1 MQEFYS
7 HFRKFCGLATV
18 LFFTFL
24 NSSVSWG
31 QVTITKPSL
40 TVTAYCSFPTDYYP
54 LGDIVITEKNEWDFL
69 LPNKSTGY
77 SVVLTAPANFEF
89 NTTKGTVNINGGDI
103 VSATI
108 SNLTT
113 NAITIT
119 YYSSNGNFTGRHD
132 EKDILTISG
141 IEVRG
146 TTAAST
152 GSIYRSGGNGSING
166 LTVSP
171 TTTVASLTS
180 ETSTAVPAIT
190 TNPANATVAAGGN
203 TSFTVVASNHPTSY
217 TWQVSTNGG
226 STWSTVTNGGVYS
239 NATTATL
246 NITGATISMD
256 GYQYRVRATNGCGA
270 SAYSTAATLTV
281 SLNYCVPSV
290 SAGYGN
296 TNYIKQVNFIGNF
309 VNSNNGPTTGG
320 VTSIGYSNY
329 TGLGSR
335 ATQAQGEG
343 INIFLDTDRANALYM
358 KAWVDWNKNGT
369 FDASEIVYECTNP
382 FINTTFGFQVPP
394 ATTPGNYRIRLR
406 VNRANS
412 ASSNTF
418 GSCFNLVNYGETED
432 YVFTVIANC
441 AAKITTITPGYHCGP
456 GSVTLGANGTAGT
469 TEYRWYTTATG
480 GTPIGT
486 STSTSW
492 PTPTISSTTTFYV
505 TAFNGS
511 CESTYRTAVTA
522 TIKPIA
528 TLSFSNANQTV
539 CGEEST
545 IELSATASPEQ
556 IYLVDENFESGTLG
570 AFTEAHYG
578 TINNTLTN
586 WQVKT
591 STYVPTYPT
600 YPVWYPAISSGF
612 GTNKFALTNSDI
624 STGGTTFGKIDNAIE
639 LTNSINT
646 MGFSNLTLDFK
657 MYFSSY
663 YDMNSAA
670 EEFVVAEYKI
680 GTGAWT
686 MIPGGQFLSDVGIG
700 TQFVP
705 QSINI
710 SSLINI
716 PDLRIRIRYKA
727 GWNDGVAVDDIRV
740 YGDKPLAPS
749 FTWSGSPVDAYTDAT
764 FTTPY
769 VPGTVLTGP
778 VYIKPTLSQLEQTS
792 YSFTANVSLANGC
805 ISSATINV
813 TNKSKVWKGTTSND
827 WNVASNWLPVGIP
840 DATTCVVIP
849 TGTTS
854 QIINTPTALAKNL
867 TVKAPTGNLELQA
880 NQNLIVTDWVKVENG
895 GVFNIRNSA
904 NLVQLNDTP
913 SPANSG
919 NITMDRTANNLH
931 LFDYVY
937 WSSPV
942 ENFAVTNVSP
952 LTPTSKIYHWVTTHN
967 NGTGYGYG
975 NWLNVNENMV
985 AGKGYIVRVPNGNTS
1000 FSTTFTGKPLNGV
1013 ITKGVARG
1021 PYNTG
1026 VDYSGTNGW
1035 ITTHDDNWN
1044 LVGNPYPSAIDAI
1057 EFLAANSG
1065 IIEGEVNLWTHSS
1078 AISTANPSPYYQ
1090 TFGYNYK
1097 SNDYVTYNASGNN
1110 IGATIGFNGRIAAGQ
1125 GFFVKMIDG
1134 GVGTANLTF
1143 NNSMRTDG
1151 SNNAYNNGQFYR
1163 TSDQQT
1169 ATTEPEK
1176 HRIWLDLIDS
1186 NMNTSRFM
1194 AGYIQGATNDK
1205 DHLYDARTN
1214 YTESLKAF
1222 TMVDQSDDIFVIQG
1236 KSLPFDSSDKINFG
1250 IQVPANATY
1259 KIAIADV
1266 DGLFKTEGQKI
1277 YVEDLLTNTTHD
1289 LTLSPYSF
1297 TSDKGIFKNRFMLK
1311 FNDQK
1316 LSNTENEFNN
1326 SVRVFGKEQL
1336 VVKSE
1341 LFAIKDVTVYDV
1353 LGKTLLDVKDIAA
1366 KEYQANAV
1374 RATNTVLLVKAT
1386 LENGAVV
1393 TKKVIF

>member
-1 MQEFYS
+1 M
-7 HFRKFCGLATV
+7 
-18 LFFTFL
+18 FL

-40 TVTAYCSFPTDYYP
+40 TVTAYCGFPTDYYP
-54 LGDIVITEKNEWDFL
+54 LGDIVITEKDTEDFS
-69 LPNKSTGY
+69 LPNIFKVY
-77 SVVLTAPANFEF
+77 SVVLTAPTNFEF
-89 NTTKGTVNINGGDI
+89 KPNTGAVTADSDEDITNISIN
-103 VSATI
+103 VTAT
-108 SNLTT
+108 
-113 NAITIT
+113 AITIT
-119 YYSSNGNFTGRHD
+119 YSSSEIFRNNELD
-132 EKDILTISG
+132 KVTISG

-152 GSIYRSGGNGSING
+152 GSIYRSGGSGIITG
-166 LTVSP
+166 LEDSTP
-171 TTTVASLTS
+171 VASLTS
-180 ETSTAVPAIT
+180 VTSTAVPAIT

-217 TWQVSTNGG
+217 TWEVSTNGG

-246 NITGATISMD
+246 NITGATLSMD

-281 SLNYCVPSV
+281 SLNYCNTATSTSSSVYINSFQTVGNITNLTNSGTGYTNSGYTDYTNLPTTTQIPGGGITAKYDLAYSV
-290 SAGYGN
+290 S
-296 TNYIKQVNFIGNF
+296 F
-309 VNSNNGPTTGG
+309 
-320 VTSIGYSNY
+320 
-329 TGLGSR
+329 
-335 ATQAQGEG
+335 
-343 INIFLDTDRANALYM
+343 
-358 KAWVDWNKNGT
+358 KAWVDWNKDGVFNDT
-369 FDASEIVYECTNP
+369 TERVYDTGSYLGKS
-382 FINTTFGFQVPP
+382 TSFGFVVPTT
-394 ATTPGNYRIRLR
+394 TTPGTYRMR
-406 VNRANS
+406 VRAYDQGLTS
-412 ASSNTF
+412 LQPCGALSN
-418 GSCFNLVNYGETED
+418 GETED
-432 YVFTVIANC
+432 Y
-441 AAKITTITPGYHCGP
+441 KITIIPDCSSKIT
-456 GSVTLGANGTAGT
+456 SVTDGARCDTGTVTLSANATAGT
-469 TEYRWYTTATG
+469 TEWRWYTAETG
-480 GTPIGT
+480 GTLAGSSNT
-486 STSTSW
+486 SSW
-492 PTPTISSTTTFYV
+492 TTPSLSTTTTYWV
-505 TAFNGS
+505 AAWNGS
-511 CESTYRTAVTA
+511 CESYFRKKVVAK
-522 TIKPIA
+522 IKPIA
-528 TLSFSNANQTV
+528 GLSFTTASPTV
-539 CGEEST
+539 CGEESIISLDAAGGNEEVDLVYEDFEGPAVLT
-545 IELSATASPEQ
+545 TSNATATGHEWTTKASTFIPT
-556 IYLVDENFESGTLG
+556 GTAL
-570 AFTEAHYG
+570 
-578 TINNTLTN
+578 
-586 WQVKT
+586 WR
-591 STYVPTYPT
+591 
-600 YPVWYPAISSGF
+600 PAINSREAG
-612 GTNKFALTNSDI
+612 NKFAYTTCNMPSENVVTRLISNSLSSATFTSLTLTFRHYFSYYASPGDHGYVQYSIDNGASWINLYHFQSDQGEAGQFKTETI
-624 STGGTTFGKIDNAIE
+624 SLPASCLNITTLKIRFSYESTGGN
-639 LTNSINT
+639 
-646 MGFSNLTLDFK
+646 
-657 MYFSSY
+657 
-663 YDMNSAA
+663 
-670 EEFVVAEYKI
+670 
-680 GTGAWT
+680 
-686 MIPGGQFLSDVGIG
+686 
-700 TQFVP
+700 
-705 QSINI
+705 
-710 SSLINI
+710 
-716 PDLRIRIRYKA
+716 
-727 GWNDGVAVDDIRV
+727 GWAVDDIRL
-740 YGDKPLAPS
+740 YGSRPLVPN
-749 FTWSGSPVDAYTDAT
+749 FTWTGTPVDAYTDAACT
-764 FTTPY
+764 IPYTAGTALAGTT
-769 VPGTVLTGP
+769 VW
-778 VYIKPTLSQLEQTS
+778 IKPTLAQLELGS
-792 YSFTANVSLANGC
+792 YSFTANANLANGC
-805 ISSATINV
+805 TTSATINV

-827 WNVASNWLPVGIP
+827 WNVSSNWLPAGVP
-840 DATTCVVIP
+840 DATTCVIIP
-849 TGTTS
+849 TGTS
-854 QIINTPTALAKNL
+854 SKIINAPTALAKNL
-867 TVKAPTGNLELQA
+867 TVKAPTGNLELQT

-919 NITMDRTANNLH
+919 NITMNRTANNLH

-985 AGKGYIVRVPNGNTS
+985 AGKGYIVRVPNANTS
-1000 FSTTFTGKPLNGV
+1000 FSTTFTGKPHNGM

-1026 VDYSGTNGW
+1026 VDYLGTNGW

-1078 AISTANPSPYYQ
+1078 AISNTNTSPYYQ
-1090 TFGYNYK
+1090 TFSYNYK

-1110 IGATIGFNGRIAAGQ
+1110 IGATIGFNGKIAAGQ

-1163 TSDQQT
+1163 TSSQQT

-1194 AGYIQGATNDK
+1194 TGYIEGATNDK

-1236 KSLPFDSSDKINFG
+1236 RSLPFDPNDKINFG

-1297 TSDKGIFKNRFMLK
+1297 TSDKGIFKNRFVIK

-1316 LSNTENEFNN
+1316 LSNTDNEFSN
-1326 SVRVFGKEQL
+1326 SVVVFGKEQL
-1336 VVKSE
+1336 TIKSE
-1341 LFAIKDVTVYDV
+1341 LFSIKEVTVYDV
-1353 LGKTLLDVKDIAA
+1353 LGKTLLHAKDITE
-1366 KEYQANAV
+1366 KEYQANAL
-1374 RATNTVLLVKAT
+1374 RPTNTVILVKAT
-1386 LENGAVV
+1386 LENGAVI